1 MKAEPISL
9 KNIKIESPFWN
20 DRINK
25 IRKTVIPYQW
35 ELLNDRVKDAAKSG
49 AVQNF
54 KIAAGKAKGEFYG
67 CSFQD
72 SDLAKWLE
80 SVAYS
85 LTTNPDNKL
94 ERIADELIDLI
105 ADAQDENGY
114 LVTKYL
120 IHKDEKRFS
129 NLRDDHELYVMGHM
143 IEAAV
148 AYFEAT
154 GKDKFLNVMKQAAD
168 HINEVFGKGKG
179 KIKGYPGHEE
189 VELALVKL
197 YRITDKNVYLRL
209 SQYFINE
216 RGRQPYYFVNESINR
231 GVSPDCPWGDAG
243 QEYWQ
248 SHLPV
253 RDQKTAEGHAVRA
266 MYLYSAM
273 ADISSETGEKELQ
286 RACRRLWNNV
296 ITRRMYVTGG
306 VGSSHDGERFTSD
319 CDLPNDTAYAETC
332 AAIGLVFFAHRM
344 LNLEINREYA
354 DVMERALYNG
364 VMSGISLDGKE
375 YFYVN
380 PLAVNPDL
388 IKKGFHKRQ
397 SWYGC
402 ACCPP
407 NISRLF
413 TSLGKYIYSKT
424 GNKIYTHLFVGSKAE
439 FELNNHKV
447 VIEQKTDYPWKEKI
461 QFDIQLGQAFE
472 FTFSVRMPEW
482 CRSPKIKVNNVAI
495 SVDSILKKGYAE
507 IKRIWKNG
515 DKVEMILPMPIEEIE
530 SNPNVFNNAGRI
542 ALQRGP
548 IVYCIE
554 QVDNG
559 KNLNEIIVSKKSKL
573 QLKYDRKLL
582 GGLPVIE
589 GKGFRRDEADWK
601 NKLYRSDSS
610 RLVPVNIKA
619 IPYAFWANR
628 KAGEML
634 VWIRHSEY

>member
-1 MKAEPISL
+1 MKTEPISL
-9 KNIKIESPFWN
+9 KHINIDSLFWKN
-20 DRINK
+20 RINK

-35 ELLNDRVKDAAKSG
+35 ELLNDRVEDAAKSG
-49 AVQNF
+49 AVGNF
-54 KIAAGKAKGEFYG
+54 KIAAGREKGEFFG
-67 CSFQD
+67 CPFQD

-80 SVAYS
+80 AVAYS
-85 LTTNPDNKL
+85 LTTNLDVKL
-94 ERIADELIDLI
+94 EAIADEVIDLI

-114 LVTKYL
+114 IVTKYL
-120 IHKDEKRFS
+120 INKQKRRYS

-154 GKDKFLNVMKQAAD
+154 GKNKFLNVMKRAAD
-168 HINEVFGKGKG
+168 HINEIFGSGKE

-189 VELALVKL
+189 IELALIKL
-197 YRITDKNVYLRL
+197 YRVTGQKSYLNL
-209 SQYFINE
+209 SQFFIDE
-216 RGRQPYYFVNESINR
+216 RGKKPLYFVDEAVNR
-231 GVSPDCPWGDAG
+231 GVNPDCPWGDAG

-266 MYLYSAM
+266 MYLFSAM
-273 ADISSETGEKELQ
+273 AEISSETGEKELQ
-286 RACRRLWNNV
+286 TACRRLWNNV
-296 ITRRMYVTGG
+296 INKRMYITGG
-306 VGSSHDGERFTSD
+306 VGSSHDGERFTFD
-319 CDLPNDTAYAETC
+319 YDLPNDTAYAETC

-344 LNLEINREYA
+344 LNLDVNREYA

-364 VMSGISLDGKE
+364 VLSGISLDGKK

-388 IKKGFHKRQ
+388 SNKGFHRRQ

-413 TSLGKYIYSKT
+413 ASLGKYIYSKT
-424 GNKIYTHLFVGSKAE
+424 GNKIYTHLFVGGEAE
-439 FELNNHKV
+439 FEMNNHKV
-447 VIEQKTDYPWKEKI
+447 VIEQKTEYPWKEKI
-461 QFDIQLGQAFE
+461 KFEIQLSQAFE

-482 CRSPKIKVNNVAI
+482 CRRPKIKVNNVAI
-495 SVDSILKKGYAE
+495 GVDSILKNGYAE
-507 IKRIWKNG
+507 IKRKWENG
-515 DKVEMILPMPIEEIE
+515 DKVELILPMLIEKIE
-530 SNPNVFNNAGRI
+530 SNPEIFNNTGRI

-559 KNLNEIIVSKKSKL
+559 KNLNEIILSKKSKL
-573 QLKYDRKLL
+573 LLKYDHKLL

-589 GKGFRRDEADWK
+589 GNGFRRDEADWK
-601 NKLYRSDSS
+601 NKLYRADSS
-610 RLVPVNIKA
+610 RLLPVNIKA

-634 VWIRHSEY
+634 VWIRQSVC